1 MQLKAAETD
10 RDAAASALA
19 AHAGGGKQASE
30 DKGGA
35 AASDPQWDG
44 RMLPSVKRLSTREE
58 ELYKHQL
65 AELQAEVT
73 ALRKVSRAARG
84 AEADSSVGMH
94 QLEARLAVAAIEH
107 KQDVRRMTET
117 IEVRPRPALPL
128 TPPTCLPEFPTPEL
142 RPVEPLL
149 TCCSI
154 WAR

>member
-1 MQLKAAETD
+1 MLLKVAETD

-19 AHAGGGKQASE
+19 SHGGGTGGSSE

-35 AASDPQWDG
+35 AASDSQWDG

-117 IEVRPRPALPL
+117 IEVRPAPPRPAFHP
-128 TPPTCLPEFPTPEL
+128 
-142 RPVEPLL
+142 
-149 TCCSI
+149 SHQS
-154 WAR
+154 ARIPQPW